1 MVLAVVY
8 LIFVIVPI
16 PEVLNPSSPPD
27 PAGFSVLGIISREG
41 LDGAATKR
49 WDKESFSVLKLVKH
63 WKMFFFF
70 TAVTPAWPNGIV
82 IESNYLSVVIFFS
95 AHV

>member
-8 LIFVIVPI
+8 LISVVVPI
-16 PEVLNPSSPPD
+16 PIVLNPSSPPD

-41 LDGAATKR
+41 QDGAATKR

-63 WKMFFFF
+63 WKMLPLPGQ
-70 TAVTPAWPNGIV
+70 TA
-82 IESNYLSVVIFFS
+82 S
-95 AHV
+95 